1 MAFPQASLS
10 SRWVAASGCGAIEG
24 EVRDA
29 QAVRASIARR
39 MGVDIG
45 AVVPAGL
52 AGSSGQCTRVRSHRP
67 MSAISSR
74 LTECGKG

>member
-1 MAFPQASLS
+1 M
-10 SRWVAASGCGAIEG
+10 AASGCGAIEG
-24 EVRDA
+24 EVLDA

-39 MGVDIG
+39 MSVDIG